1 MFCEKGDQNSLA
13 YRKRQKE
20 KCANRHTIKKRQ
32 KENVESHCTHAYRK
46 GMLAERHPDR
56 KVSNRLKGMCSKWFD
71 TDDRYAVKKVRKV
84 GLQEKIHIQGKSGR
98 KTEMQAIRQF

>member
-1 MFCEKGDQNSLA
+1 LKVIAHMRIGKTCLLN
-13 YRKRQKE
+13 
-20 KCANRHTIKKRQ
+20 
-32 KENVESHCTHAYRK
+32 
-46 GMLAERHPDR
+46 ERHPDR

-98 KTEMQAIRQF
+98 KTDSNKADRNASNKAILVIDSRVYSST

>member
-1 MFCEKGDQNSLA
+1 MKVIADIRIGKTCLLN
-13 YRKRQKE
+13 
-20 KCANRHTIKKRQ
+20 
-32 KENVESHCTHAYRK
+32 
-46 GMLAERHPDR
+46 ERHQDR

-98 KTEMQAIRQF
+98 KTDSNKADRNASNRAILVINSRL